1 MWPLRVHTAGVVQ
14 AELFASARS
23 FPDGFSYVADFLTPT
38 QERELLEQF
47 RTLEFHEAQYKEW
60 RARRRIVSFGASY
73 DFTHNRLDPAAPI
86 PQFLHGLRAEAA
98 AWAGL
103 ASTRF
108 EYAILAEYRP
118 GTPLGWHRDRPEFEE
133 VIGVSLLG
141 RARMRF
147 RPWPPQPN
155 ERARSTIE
163 LEPRSAYLMR
173 GPARWMW
180 QHAVSPT
187 RELRYS
193 ITFRSRR
200 I

>member
-1 MWPLRVHTAGVVQ
+1 VHTAGVAQ
-14 AELFASARS
+14 AELFACER
-23 FPDGFSYVADFLTPT
+23 FLPEGFRYAAGFLTPAR
-38 QERELLEQF
+38 ERELLEHF
-47 RTLEFHEAQYKEW
+47 RELQFHEAQYKEW

-73 DFTHNRLDPAAPI
+73 DFSHNRLDPAPPI
-86 PQFLHGLRAEAA
+86 PEFLYGLRTEAA

-103 ASTRF
+103 AGSRF

-147 RPWPPQPN
+147 RPWPPRPH
-155 ERARSTIE
+155 ERARCTIE

-173 GPARWMW
+173 GAARWKW